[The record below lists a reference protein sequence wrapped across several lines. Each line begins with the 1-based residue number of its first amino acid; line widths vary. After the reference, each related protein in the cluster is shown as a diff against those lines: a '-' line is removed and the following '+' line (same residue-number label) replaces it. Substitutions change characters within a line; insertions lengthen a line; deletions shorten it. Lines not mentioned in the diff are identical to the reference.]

1 MISKLVIERK
11 ELFADGHEFPVTGAY
26 EKIVG
31 KLYGEV
37 DPRGGQNKV
46 IVNLDNAPRNKRG
59 RVEYWSSLYILK
71 PVDMERGNK
80 KIFVDPTNR
89 GGKQIVASLNDAPA
103 NNDPSALQDAGNGFL
118 MREGY
123 TIAWTGWHG
132 GLSGKNF
139 IVMGVPTATNKG
151 QEIVG
156 LVRTELVSED
166 AGVYSMPLS
175 ADPRIVSYEAADTD
189 KSKAI
194 LTARERFDDPRM
206 PVPVSDWDY
215 ARCEKDS
222 AGSNVVRPSTTDLY
236 LRSGFKPNHIYEF
249 IYPAKNPLVLGLGFA
264 AVRDAVSF
272 LRYEMK
278 DKTGNPN
285 PLAFGKKASGIDRA
299 YAWGR
304 SLPARFIRDLVY
316 HGFNEDESHRKV
328 FDAVCPYVSGGGRTF
343 LNYEFGRPV
352 TSAQQ
357 HNNHLDPELFPFAYN
372 VLKDP
377 QTGRKDGILKR
388 PKTDPYVMHVQTST
402 EYRQKSG
409 ALVHT
414 DGKGKDIEIPN
425 KVRIYVLSSASH
437 RYPTDYVPRKSH
449 TQNLTNPLS
458 HGEILRALMVAM
470 DRWVCAGAP
479 PPPSQYP
486 TIKDKTLVSPNQK
499 STGFPAIP
507 GVRYSA
513 LYNRQM
519 FLDYGPDLSRGKITV
534 HPPRQIKTGEYKN
547 LVTRLDKDGNDLTG
561 IQLPAV
567 QAPMATYTGWNLW
580 AEGFAED
587 ELCGLYGSYI
597 PFAATKAEREKSG
610 DPRLSI
616 EERYK
621 DHADYVCKVSHAAR
635 SLVEA
640 RYLLPE
646 DAERIIAQAK
656 KVSPFSAPL
665 G

>member
-1 MISKLVIERK
+1 MISKLVVEKK
-11 ELFADGHEFPVTGAY
+11 ELFADGNEFPVTGAY

-31 KLYGEV
+31 KVYGEV
-37 DPRGGQNKV
+37 DPRSGQNKV
-46 IVNLDNAPRNKRG
+46 IVNLDKAPRNKRG

-89 GGKQIVASLNDAPA
+89 GGKQIVSSLNDAPT
-103 NNDPSALQDAGNGFL
+103 NNDPSTLQDAGNGFL
-118 MREGY
+118 MCEGY

-139 IVMGVPTATNKG
+139 IVMGVPTATEKG
-151 QEIVG
+151 KEIVG
-156 LVRTELVSED
+156 LVRTELVSEE

-194 LTARERFDDPRM
+194 LTAREKFDDPRI
-206 PVPVSDWDY
+206 PVAVSGWDY
-215 ARCEKDS
+215 ARCEKDP
-222 AGSNVVRPSTTDLY
+222 AGSIVIRPSATDLY

-272 LRYEMK
+272 LRYETK

-285 PLAFGKKASGIDRA
+285 PLAFGKKATGIERA

-316 HGFNEDESHRKV
+316 HGFNEDEGHRKV

-357 HNNHLDPELFPFAYN
+357 HNDHLDPEIFPFAYN

-377 QTGRKDGILKR
+377 QTGRRDGILKR
-388 PKTDPYVMHVQTST
+388 PKTDPFVMHVQTST

-414 DGKGKDIEIPN
+414 DGKGKDIEIPAI
-425 KVRIYVLSSASH
+425 VRIYVLSSASH

-470 DRWVCAGAP
+470 DRWVCTGAP
-479 PPPSQYP
+479 PPPSRYP
-486 TIKDKTLVSPNQK
+486 TIKDKTLVLPNQK
-499 STGFPAIP
+499 NTGFPTIP

-519 FLDYGPDLSRGKITV
+519 FLDYGPDFLHGKISL
-534 HPPRQIKTGEYKN
+534 HPPRQIKNGEYKN
-547 LVTRLDKDGNDLTG
+547 LVTRLDKDGNDLAG
-561 IQLPAV
+561 IRLPAV
-567 QAPMATYTGWNLW
+567 QVPLATYTGWNLW

-587 ELCGLYGSYI
+587 ELCGLFGSYI
-597 PFAATKAEREKSG
+597 PFAVTKAEREKSG

-621 DHADYVCKVSHAAR
+621 DHADYVRKVSHAAR

-656 KVSPFSAPL
+656 KVSPFVGASE
-665 G
+665 

>member
-37 DPRGGQNKV
+37 DPRSAQNKV
-46 IVNLDNAPRNKRG
+46 IVNVDKAPRNKRG
-59 RVEYWSSLYILK
+59 AVEYWSSLYILK

-80 KIFVDPTNR
+80 KIFIDPTNR
-89 GGKQIVASLNDAPA
+89 GGKQIVSSLNDAPA

-123 TIAWTGWHG
+123 IIAWTGWHG

-139 IVMGVPTATNKG
+139 IVMSVPTATNKG

-194 LTARERFDDPRM
+194 LTAREKFDDPRV

-215 ARCEKDS
+215 ARCEKDP

-285 PLAFGKKASGIDRA
+285 PLAFGKKATGIDRA

-328 FDAVCPYVSGGGRTF
+328 FDAVCPYVSGGRRTF

-377 QTGRKDGILKR
+377 QTERKDGILKR

-414 DGKGKDIEIPN
+414 DGKGKDIEIPD

-458 HGEILRALMVAM
+458 QGEILRALMVAM
-470 DRWVCAGAP
+470 DRWVCTGAP
-479 PPPSQYP
+479 PPPSRYP
-486 TIKDKTLVSPNQK
+486 TIKDKTLVPPNQK

-507 GVRYSA
+507 GVRYSK

-519 FLDYGPDLSRGKITV
+519 FLDYGPDILHGKISV
-534 HPPRQIKTGEYKN
+534 HPPTQLKNGEYKN

-587 ELCGLYGSYI
+587 ELCGLLGSYI
-597 PFAATKAEREKSG
+597 PFAVTKAEREKSG

-621 DHADYVCKVSHAAR
+621 DHGDYVRKVSHAAR

-656 KVSPFSAPL
+656 KVSPFAGSP
-665 G
+665 